1 MKRAVF
7 AALTLVAAGTAASA
21 QDSDLDRIPS
31 AAFQNA
37 PPESAPAAPAH
48 GKYFLENDFA
58 WSFEHGALAVPYPEP
73 IPSRWSDRLSFDGVD
88 QWALSGNLTAS
99 YSDRFILS
107 EADGVEFPSQSVR
120 NDLREA
126 YLTWEPV
133 TQTYVEVGRINL
145 RNGVALGFNP
155 TDFFRDRTAVSQAS
169 LDPSALREDR
179 LGAAMVRIQTIW
191 DGGSLSVVYAP
202 KLEAPSPLFTG
213 SGFTPDFDHTN
224 AADRV
229 MLSANFEF
237 ADLSPQLLVYNASGH
252 TKFGLDLSYPIGQS
266 IIAYGEWSGGRAPD
280 MVVDAI
286 QFGER
291 TGMLPPAAPIYLPT
305 DPGRKFQNDLAVGA
319 SWTSAAKF
327 TVNLEYHFHEAGFS
341 KQDWRDWF
349 AVGAGG
355 SQEASELWFLRGYAS
370 DQQIPMSQQQIFLRI
385 DAPETIARHLDVS
398 GFVLADPY
406 DGSMLTQLAAFYD
419 LSDSWSAGGYVSANL
434 GGKRSEWGSLPGA
447 GSVIFEV
454 QRFF

>member
-7 AALTLVAAGTAASA
+7 AALTLAAAGMAASA

-31 AAFQNA
+31 AVLQNT
-37 PPESAPAAPAH
+37 PPEIAPTSPAH

-58 WSFEHGALAVPYPEP
+58 WSFEHGALAVPTPEP
-73 IPSRWSDRLSFDGVD
+73 PTSRWSDRLSLDAVD
-88 QWALSGNLTAS
+88 QWTLADNLTAS

-126 YLTWEPV
+126 YLTWEPF
-133 TQTYVEVGRINL
+133 TQTYVEAGRINL
-145 RNGVALGFNP
+145 RNGVAEGFNP
-155 TDFFRDRTAVSQAS
+155 TDFFRDRTAVTQAS
-169 LDPSALREDR
+169 LDPSAQREDR
-179 LGAAMVRIQTIW
+179 LGTAMIRIQSIW

-202 KLEAPSPLFTG
+202 KLESPSPLYTG

-224 AADRV
+224 AEDRV
-229 MLSANFEF
+229 MVAANFEV
-237 ADLSPQLLVYNASGH
+237 ADLSPQLLVTHASGR

-266 IIAYGEWSGGRAPD
+266 IIAYSEWSGGRAPD

-286 QFGER
+286 EFGER
-291 TGMLPPAAPIYLPT
+291 TDMLPPNVPIFQPT
-305 DPGRKFQNDLAVGA
+305 DLNRKFQNDLALGA
-319 SWTSAAKF
+319 SWTSTAKF

-341 KQDWRDWF
+341 KEDWRDWF
-349 AVGAGG
+349 AVGASGPY
-355 SQEASELWFLRGYAS
+355 QASELWFLRGYAN
-370 DQQIPMSQQQIFLRI
+370 DQQVPMSQQQIFLRV
-385 DAPETIARHLDVS
+385 DAPGTFARDLDVS
-398 GFVLADPY
+398 GFALANPT
-406 DGSMLTQLAAFYD
+406 DGSMLTQLGAFYD
-419 LSDSWSAGGYVSANL
+419 LSDSWSAGFYVSADL

-447 GSVIFEV
+447 GSVIFEL